1 MACIVRTRKRTRSR
15 WIGAPGW
22 LKTNRRRS
30 RRRRQGFSFAESLEP
45 RTLLSAVAA
54 AAWGSFDPSQP
65 NGRSTNDRSQAQQ
78 VPHQQP
84 AGQASGNRQSDA
96 GQRQDQHHVEVLVF
110 IDSGRFNTG
119 HADVALVDG
128 DTTTVYGQHRSG
140 HGNGGFRDSTFKRR
154 SLAAYLK
161 DEAPG
166 GHRVYV
172 SSIPVTEQQFNQIRA
187 YLDHQWQNDVD
198 YNLFDDNCS
207 QNVAFVLKQWN
218 LLSNWK
224 GSGNVINDDA
234 FQLPEADLYNDW
246 LKTDKAWSHQAPGYL
261 APPLDGAS
269 LFDSVQDTLPTGITP
284 SPSTGSGS
292 SGSSFGAGNGSGNR
306 GRISSSIPDDE
317 GNRHWRMQWNADASP
332 AESLWQRSG
341 GVF

>member
-1 MACIVRTRKRTRSR
+1 MACLASTRKRTQGR
-15 WIGAPGW
+15 WIAAPGW
-22 LKTNRRRS
+22 LKTNRRPS
-30 RRRRQGFSFAESLEP
+30 RRRSQGVSFGESLEP
-45 RTLLSAVAA
+45 RTLLSVVAA
-54 AAWGSFDPSQP
+54 AAWGSFDPAP
-65 NGRSTNDRSQAQQ
+65 ARQ

-84 AGQASGNRQSDA
+84 AGRTSGNQHSA
-96 GQRQDQHHVEVLVF
+96 TGQRQDQHHVEVLVF

-154 SLAAYLK
+154 SLAAYLE
-161 DEAPG
+161 DEASG

-172 SSIPVTEQQFNQIRA
+172 SSIPVSEQQFNQIRA

-224 GSGNVINDDA
+224 GEGNVINDDA

-261 APPLDGAS
+261 APTLDGMS
-269 LFDSVQDTLPTGITP
+269 LFDSVQETLPKGITP

-292 SGSSFGAGNGSGNR
+292 SFGTGNGSGNR

-317 GNRHWRMQWNADASP
+317 GDRHGRMQWDADASP
-332 AESLWQRSG
+332 AGSLRQRSG
-341 GVF
+341 SVP